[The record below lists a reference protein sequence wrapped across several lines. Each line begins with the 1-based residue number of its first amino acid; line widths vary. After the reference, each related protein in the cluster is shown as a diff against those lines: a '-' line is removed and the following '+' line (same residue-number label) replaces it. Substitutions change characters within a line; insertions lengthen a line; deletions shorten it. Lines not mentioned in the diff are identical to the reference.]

1 MFFSE
6 DVTHDMTMAFNSIF
20 KRTNIHAGDKRRIK
34 YES

>member
-6 DVTHDMTMAFNSIF
+6 DVTLDIAMAFNSIF
-20 KRTNIHAGDKRRIK
+20 KRTNINAGDKRRIK